1 MEEIWKD
8 IKGYEDNNNPIY
20 KTRNSFSRTGENNH
34 LRRGIFGEENPTSIP
49 VVQLNMDNTFIKR
62 FWGAKAV
69 QDELGYASSY
79 ITRVCK
85 GKSPAAYGFKWMYEE
100 DYLKEIKN

>member
-1 MEEIWKD
+1 MRKEED
-8 IKGYEDNNNPIY
+8 EDQ
-20 KTRNSFSRTGENNH
+20 RVR
-34 LRRGIFGEENPTSIP
+34 IFGEENPTSIP

-85 GKSPAAYGFKWMYEE
+85 GKSPAAYGFKWVYEE

>member
-1 MEEIWKD
+1 
-8 IKGYEDNNNPIY
+8 
-20 KTRNSFSRTGENNH
+20 
-34 LRRGIFGEENPTSIP
+34 
-49 VVQLNMDNTFIKR
+49 MDNTFIKR

-85 GKSPAAYGFKWMYEE
+85 GKSPAAYGFKWVYEE

>member
-1 MEEIWKD
+1 M
-8 IKGYEDNNNPIY
+8 IKIYEPD
-20 KTRNSFSRTGENNH
+20 
-34 LRRGIFGEENPTSIP
+34 L
-49 VVQLNMDNTFIKR
+49 FIAGPAFNAGR
-62 FWGAKAV
+62 YGVGCGAIAKAV

-85 GKSPAAYGFKWMYEE
+85 GKSPAAYGFKWVYEE